1 MKYSAISANAN
12 EMESSTTENPSTK
25 YFQIK
30 NIHEQ
35 PFWIVEEVLDGDSL
49 KVKQESTQERREIRL
64 YGLDAPEVHLSRK
77 MREDEAKSH
86 LPAALLLELGLKSLE
101 YVLQVCPPGTRITLL
116 TEKKNEL
123 DFWLRQLAYVI
134 LPSGEC
140 LNEIL
145 IANGWAKAS
154 HSYYCSMLS
163 EYQQLNFQA
172 KQQQQGIY
180 LFTENF

>member
-1 MKYSAISANAN
+1 MHYKEITPKNSKADVSK
-12 EMESSTTENPSTK
+12 TVNPSAK
-25 YFQIK
+25 YFFIPG
-30 NIHEQ
+30 IITETY
-35 PFWIVEEVLDGDSL
+35 WIVERVLDGDTLIVREEFGQVS
-49 KVKQESTQERREIRL
+49 KVIRL
-64 YGLDAPEVHLSRK
+64 YGLDAPEVHMSRK

-86 LPAALLLELGLKSLE
+86 LPAALLLELGLMSLD

-140 LNEIL
+140 LNELL
-145 IANGWAKAS
+145 ITNGWAKAS

-163 EYQQLNFQA
+163 EYQQLNFEA
-172 KQQQQGIY
+172 KQQHRGNY
-180 LFTENF
+180 LSVDVF